1 MIRLRSLPCANPAV
15 LLDIVFVSCAFAKLC
30 IVARRGSASPDSICM
45 GGLFQREKGSD
56 GGNVL
61 QLTNEANRELQF
73 FHLAEMG

>member
-1 MIRLRSLPCANPAV
+1 
-15 LLDIVFVSCAFAKLC
+15 
-30 IVARRGSASPDSICM
+30 M